1 MYNVCPFFAGA
12 GDEIVAEIPSSF
24 VSTTLLQE
32 IQHFRDEGRTQAD
45 IYSILCNR
53 TVPGG
58 THILHGSQ
66 VPCILLP
73 VDCGKTF
80 MWLHVSTST

>member
-45 IYSILCNR
+45 IYSILRNR
-53 TVPGG
+53 TVPARYTYTSWKPG
-58 THILHGSQ
+58 TLYIIT
-66 VPCILLP
+66 C
-73 VDCGKTF
+73 
-80 MWLHVSTST
+80 